1 MIRMQASL
9 TRPEVRSAFPGVG
22 NAVRP
27 LSCPPRKH
35 NTMINT
41 FLISTG
47 VVAIAEIGDK
57 TQLLALILAA
67 RFRRPIPIIL
77 GIFVATVLNHFA
89 AGWIGQQ
96 VAGMISPLV
105 LRWIIGLGF
114 LAIAA
119 WALVPDE
126 MGEEEAQIKPY
137 GAFLATAVA
146 FFLAEIGD
154 KTQVVTVA
162 LALKYQPLWAV
173 VAGTTMGMMIADVPA
188 VFVGKWIASR
198 MHILRYVRFVA
209 AAVFALLG
217 VLALLGVGS

>member
-1 MIRMQASL
+1 MLRDLYPAH
-9 TRPEVRSAFPGVG
+9 
-22 NAVRP
+22 
-27 LSCPPRKH
+27 PRKH

-137 GAFLATAVA
+137 GAFLATAIA

-173 VAGTTMGMMIADVPA
+173 VAGTTVGMMIADVPA

>member
-1 MIRMQASL
+1 MID
-9 TRPEVRSAFPGVG
+9 
-22 NAVRP
+22 
-27 LSCPPRKH
+27 
-35 NTMINT
+35 T

-47 VVAIAEIGDK
+47 VVAVAEIGDK

-67 RFRRPIPIIL
+67 RFRRPLPIIL

-96 VAGMISPLV
+96 VAGMISPLI

-173 VAGTTMGMMIADVPA
+173 IAGTTLGMMIADVPA
-188 VFVGKWIASR
+188 VFVGKWIAAR

-217 VLALLGVGS
+217 VLALLGVGG

>member
-1 MIRMQASL
+1 MID
-9 TRPEVRSAFPGVG
+9 
-22 NAVRP
+22 
-27 LSCPPRKH
+27 
-35 NTMINT
+35 T

-67 RFRRPIPIIL
+67 RFRRPLPIIL